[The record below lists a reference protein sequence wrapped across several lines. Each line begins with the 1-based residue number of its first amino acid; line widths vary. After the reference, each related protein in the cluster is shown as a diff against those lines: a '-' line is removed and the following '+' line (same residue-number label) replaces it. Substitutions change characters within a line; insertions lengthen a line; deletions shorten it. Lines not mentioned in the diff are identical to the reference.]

1 MSDLLSQLEQLSGS
15 TSRVVATQ
23 PPPTAAPET
32 DLPAQL
38 SPELLRVQA
47 RSIDELTRS
56 TSDLLI
62 DTTGGGGLS
71 RFEEYVSRLEETA
84 TEWARL
90 RRAALASVRTLG
102 DNPDFRPAAACLT
115 FVDTHLTSLR
125 RDARRLSENLSQSV
139 RSTKSKTDVVYQAA
153 CRIRMTPAESV
164 FSSFGPMVR
173 DLARQEGREVLF
185 ETAGLDI
192 NADLLVLQG
201 LKDPVMHLLR
211 NAVSHG
217 IEPPEERA
225 RMGKAKEGTIR
236 LLLRT
241 RGDRLELIVEDDGR
255 GIDYGAVERE
265 ARTRGMVAAD
275 EQLEDE
281 ADVKSLILRA
291 GFSTSKTVSGVS
303 GRGMGL
309 AIVETAVRRPGWWN
323 RAEVQAGRRHPGD
336 YLGTAFHFEPACSA
350 GFDW

>member
-1 MSDLLSQLEQLSGS
+1 MNGLDRSLLAIFSTEQAEHLASIRTEIEKLQSEEAGTRTAGIENLLRRLHTLKGAARAVGLEPTERLTHQAEEVLTRLRKGEIDSFDAVARTLPRTADAIEDILAAATLDRSVPDWSDLLSQLEQLSGS

-23 PPPTAAPET
+23 PPLTAAPET

-38 SPELLRVQA
+38 APELLRVQA
-47 RSIDELTRS
+47 RSIDELIRS

-192 NADLLVLQG
+192 NADL
-201 LKDPVMHLLR
+201 
-211 NAVSHG
+211 
-217 IEPPEERA
+217 
-225 RMGKAKEGTIR
+225 
-236 LLLRT
+236 
-241 RGDRLELIVEDDGR
+241 
-255 GIDYGAVERE
+255 
-265 ARTRGMVAAD
+265 
-275 EQLEDE
+275 
-281 ADVKSLILRA
+281 
-291 GFSTSKTVSGVS
+291 SGVARPERS
-303 GRGMGL
+303 GH
-309 AIVETAVRRPGWWN
+309 A
-323 RAEVQAGRRHPGD
+323 
-336 YLGTAFHFEPACSA
+336 PASECS
-350 GFDW
+350 FSWH